1 MLLLV
6 RLKGGGMGSWIKV
19 ICIISVSSCSLIN
32 SEFLKK
38 SQPLDITDE
47 IRDTQYPIQ
56 FIEVDNEFEEIF
68 SLHETRNRTQTWFKG
83 RDLFIITKQGKI
95 TKTIGLNNDFEIL
108 SYSGLESLK
117 DSQSIISFKNP
128 ESGYMD
134 IFFSYKL
141 VKEGQMKKLI
151 NNKNFNY
158 KLIEETFSVPL
169 IKWSGK
175 NYYWIDSDNG
185 IWMSKQIID
194 PFGKK
199 ARITVL
205 KKK

>member
-68 SLHETRNRTQTWFKG
+68 SLRETRNGTQTWFKG

-151 NNKNFNY
+151 NNENFSY

-205 KKK
+205 KK

>member
-68 SLHETRNRTQTWFKG
+68 SLRETRNGTQKWFKG

-205 KKK
+205 KK

>member
-32 SEFLKK
+32 TEFLKK

-56 FIEVDNEFEEIF
+56 LIEVDNEFEEIF
-68 SLHETRNRTQTWFKG
+68 SLRETRNRTQTWFKG

-108 SYSGLESLK
+108 SYSGLASLK

-151 NNKNFNY
+151 NNENFNY

-175 NYYWIDSDNG
+175 NYYWIDSDND

-205 KKK
+205 KK